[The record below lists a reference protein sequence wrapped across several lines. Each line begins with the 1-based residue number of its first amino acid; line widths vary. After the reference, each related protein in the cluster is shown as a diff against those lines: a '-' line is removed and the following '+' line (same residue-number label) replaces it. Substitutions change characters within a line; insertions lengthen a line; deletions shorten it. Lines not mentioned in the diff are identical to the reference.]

1 MDPGMDRE
9 TAILRLV
16 DHAKNPRC
24 GGVIEDADVNMPG
37 GNPGCGDVINIYV
50 KADGER
56 IERASFVGTGC
67 TISQAAASIL
77 LERVNREPHTFS
89 DVLDYSYEQMIDA
102 LGRDVVGFRH
112 RCATLALS
120 TLKAAVK
127 TLEMDGKLRAAGHS
141 EEEIR
146 RMRREIAARAA
157 GAGLVVGED
166 AAAAAREA
174 GRE

>member
-1 MDPGMDRE
+1 MDRE

-16 DHAKNPRC
+16 DHYKNPRC
-24 GGVIEDADVNMPG
+24 SGAIEDADVNMPG
-37 GNPGCGDVINIYV
+37 GNPGCGDVVNIYV
-50 KADGER
+50 KSDGER

-77 LERVNREPHTFS
+77 LDRVNREELSFQ
-89 DVLDYSYEQMIDA
+89 DVLDYEYDDMIDE

-112 RCATLALS
+112 RCATLALG

-127 TLEMDGKLRAAGHS
+127 TIEMDGKLRTAGHS
-141 EEEIR
+141 EEDIR
-146 RMRREIAARAA
+146 RLRQQLAARAA

-166 AAAAAREA
+166 AESTSRA
-174 GRE
+174 GER